1 MHFIFFRYTAE
12 IGLWQIFQLSI
23 FVPEKCRY
31 QSHWTRNFLFFYSYF
46 GFLPLLGKFERHCR
60 QAIWIFFSFLA
71 AIMRNNFVKR
81 PWIEN
86 GKGFA
91 VHSSTWPSG
100 AKGER
105 RVSSWLAKPKTRKNY
120 IVFFYVCC
128 YSFSQS
134 WKSLCNTA
142 VYMIKNFWTQGTFV
156 AILSRIA
163 HLKSWRGTGTWH
175 PKEWLWGKGDLTTQ
189 SKSVAGTFSFL
200 NVLIEEDSEMCKY
213 INYVNWRLALH
224 WKRFAALGETLAY
237 GKYPLAC
244 WQLSNIIGSK
254 QILLKVHFIFL
265 YGCLH
270 TRFSWKTN
278 DSWQCSQLIFLQ
290 EHSNDS
296 WTIMSSLVSL
306 SVHPEFE
313 HCTSFNRHSDWC
325 FYKCKR
331 QSFYRYFIIGNK

>member
-1 MHFIFFRYTAE
+1 MKQKTYRFQSVLIIINDEFLKFVKTFAWLSEDTAQKH
-12 IGLWQIFQLSI
+12 LYVWD
-23 FVPEKCRY
+23 
-31 QSHWTRNFLFFYSYF
+31 
-46 GFLPLLGKFERHCR
+46 
-60 QAIWIFFSFLA
+60 FSFLA
-71 AIMRNNFVKR
+71 AIMRNNSVKR

-105 RVSSWLAKPKTRKNY
+105 RVSSWLAKSKTRKNY

-163 HLKSWRGTGTWH
+163 HLKSWRGTVTWH

-254 QILLKVHFIFL
+254 QILLKIHFFIWMSTYPLFMKDEWFL
-265 YGCLH
+265 TMFTVDFPPRTFKWLVNYHVFLGKPLCTSWVWTLH
-270 TRFSWKTN
+270 FFQQAFW
-278 DSWQCSQLIFLQ
+278 LVFLQ
-290 EHSNDS
+290 
-296 WTIMSSLVSL
+296 M
-306 SVHPEFE
+306 
-313 HCTSFNRHSDWC
+313 
-325 FYKCKR
+325 
-331 QSFYRYFIIGNK
+331 

>member
-1 MHFIFFRYTAE
+1 
-12 IGLWQIFQLSI
+12 
-23 FVPEKCRY
+23 
-31 QSHWTRNFLFFYSYF
+31 
-46 GFLPLLGKFERHCR
+46 
-60 QAIWIFFSFLA
+60 
-71 AIMRNNFVKR
+71 MRNNSVKW

-105 RVSSWLAKPKTRKNY
+105 RVSSWLAKSKTRKNY
-120 IVFFYVCC
+120 IVFFYVFC

-163 HLKSWRGTGTWH
+163 HLKSWRGTVTWH

-189 SKSVAGTFSFL
+189 SKSVVGTFSFL